1 MCVNDEEWVEHQD
14 RTLENIHVS
23 SEEEECYELTVYVPN
38 NFTCRNS
45 TPQSDGIWR
54 WGLWEVI
61 SVELIHEGGVLMMG
75 LVAL

>member
-23 SEEEECYELTVYVPN
+23 SEEEECYELTVYIPN

-45 TPQSDGIWR
+45 TPQSDGI
-54 WGLWEVI
+54 
-61 SVELIHEGGVLMMG
+61 
-75 LVAL
+75 